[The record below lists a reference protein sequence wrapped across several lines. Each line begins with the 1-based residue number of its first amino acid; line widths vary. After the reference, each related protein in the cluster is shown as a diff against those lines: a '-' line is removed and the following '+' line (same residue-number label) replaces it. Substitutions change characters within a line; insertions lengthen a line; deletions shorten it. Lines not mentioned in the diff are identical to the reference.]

1 MVLLSH
7 PFSPAPKSALGC
19 KHFVFFNERTLGVRP
34 VADNW
39 AYACW
44 GIEANTLVWSLESRV
59 RPSFS
64 RDSMRGFARHTLSE
78 GACDVW
84 LGVASGVDR
93 VATTRPYY
101 RSTYVFVT
109 RADQRLKGLTLDDP
123 RLKSLKIGVQMV
135 GKNSARAVEGLF
147 SRRCKAYSRK
157 GWRIF
162 HGRPTGFVVN
172 IPTA

>member
-1 MVLLSH
+1 
-7 PFSPAPKSALGC
+7 
-19 KHFVFFNERTLGVRP
+19 
-34 VADNW
+34 
-39 AYACW
+39 
-44 GIEANTLVWSLESRV
+44 
-59 RPSFS
+59 
-64 RDSMRGFARHTLSE
+64 
-78 GACDVW
+78 
-84 LGVASGVDR
+84 
-93 VATTRPYY
+93 
-101 RSTYVFVT
+101 VFVT